1 MTNNLK
7 EIIIEALGM
16 ILGCILISL
25 GINMFF
31 SPNTIAPGGLSGLSV
46 VLSKISGLTVSTVM
60 LIIGVPLIIFSIK
73 ILGKL
78 NALKTLAGMLL
89 LSFSVKLTSPLSQI
103 TVTED
108 VLLAAITGAL
118 VLGLGQGLILR
129 LDGSTGGTDLI
140 ALMVNKVVPSI
151 SISKCLIF
159 IDGAVVLSSGL
170 VNKNIETGLY
180 SAISLYIIVKM
191 IDFMIAGFDYSKEF
205 MIITNKK
212 EKLRDV
218 ILNDVKRGMT
228 IIDGRGAY
236 SDTNKS
242 ILIVVV
248 KKNQE
253 VHLKKLIKKI
263 DKDAFIIV
271 SDVHEVFGEGFAPIS
286 V

>member
-16 ILGCILISL
+16 ILVCILISL

-140 ALMVNKVVPSI
+140 ALMVNKVAPSI